1 MNVANVRVTLVDD
14 GGRTDVA
21 VAAGTPVRAL
31 LEARTGAAV
40 PDDVRVST
48 TTGAPAPLNSL
59 IGQDL
64 GSGTVLLVGGR
75 VTGRHAADRL
85 AIRSASRPVRPA
97 LDAAAVVLVA
107 CLLLALG
114 WYSALTVG
122 EARLPLPAR
131 AGAAGLAAA
140 LLAARA
146 ILANNRLTPV
156 QEASTILPLPLLG
169 AATGA
174 LLVPADA
181 LEPVATTTLLSAW
194 GAGAASLA
202 LWLQLRS
209 ACAATGALA
218 WTTVAALATAI
229 LVLDVPRTSVV
240 VISLALGALFITLV
254 PAVSLSSVPDQQ
266 LLDLSEQRAGSRGV
280 RVPTVEPPARVTGA
294 RISRTLDQAE
304 SMSVATGAVIAVV
317 VVACSPAAV
326 AVALG
331 SGPSAWGARV
341 ELILVTALL
350 LLHPRTARSHTE
362 RVLPRL
368 AVGAAA
374 IVSILSSGSQPGTAT
389 FTLLIGIA
397 AGAGLVS
404 VVIMFTRL
412 GGRPSAWWGRFGDI
426 LGSLAGFLALPSAVV
441 AAGIIDFMRQL

>member
-174 LLVPADA
+174 LLVSADA

-202 LWLQLRS
+202 LWLRLRS

-304 SMSVATGAVIAVV
+304 
-317 VVACSPAAV
+317 
-326 AVALG
+326 
-331 SGPSAWGARV
+331 R
-341 ELILVTALL
+341 
-350 LLHPRTARSHTE
+350 
-362 RVLPRL
+362 
-368 AVGAAA
+368 
-374 IVSILSSGSQPGTAT
+374 
-389 FTLLIGIA
+389 
-397 AGAGLVS
+397 
-404 VVIMFTRL
+404 
-412 GGRPSAWWGRFGDI
+412 
-426 LGSLAGFLALPSAVV
+426 
-441 AAGIIDFMRQL
+441 

>member
-1 MNVANVRVTLVDD
+1 MGDTVSLSALFVSAFTSATLLPGTSDAAL
-14 GGRTDVA
+14 VA
-21 VAAGTPVRAL
+21 VLWHNPALAWQALAVATLGNSLGGMLSYGLGRLLPEKIRHRFSDKTVRYCQ
-31 LEARTGAAV
+31 RW
-40 PDDVRVST
+40 
-48 TTGAPAPLNSL
+48 GAP
-59 IGQDL
+59 
-64 GSGTVLLVGGR
+64 VLL
-75 VTGRHAADRL
+75 L
-85 AIRSASRPVRPA
+85 S
-97 LDAAAVVLVA
+97 
-107 CLLLALG
+107 
-114 WYSALTVG
+114 W
-122 EARLPLPAR
+122 
-131 AGAAGLAAA
+131 
-140 LLAARA
+140 
-146 ILANNRLTPV
+146 
-156 QEASTILPLPLLG
+156 LPLLG

-202 LWLQLRS
+202 LWLRLRS

>member
-85 AIRSASRPVRPA
+85 VIRSASRPVRPA

-156 QEASTILPLPLLG
+156 Q
-169 AATGA
+169 
-174 LLVPADA
+174 
-181 LEPVATTTLLSAW
+181 
-194 GAGAASLA
+194 
-202 LWLQLRS
+202 
-209 ACAATGALA
+209 
-218 WTTVAALATAI
+218 
-229 LVLDVPRTSVV
+229 
-240 VISLALGALFITLV
+240 
-254 PAVSLSSVPDQQ
+254 
-266 LLDLSEQRAGSRGV
+266 
-280 RVPTVEPPARVTGA
+280 
-294 RISRTLDQAE
+294 
-304 SMSVATGAVIAVV
+304 
-317 VVACSPAAV
+317 
-326 AVALG
+326 
-331 SGPSAWGARV
+331 
-341 ELILVTALL
+341 
-350 LLHPRTARSHTE
+350 
-362 RVLPRL
+362 
-368 AVGAAA
+368 
-374 IVSILSSGSQPGTAT
+374 
-389 FTLLIGIA
+389 
-397 AGAGLVS
+397 
-404 VVIMFTRL
+404 
-412 GGRPSAWWGRFGDI
+412 
-426 LGSLAGFLALPSAVV
+426 
-441 AAGIIDFMRQL
+441 